1 MDNPNTPEKRLFN
14 IAVPL
19 IGEYVAQVKA
29 LKLTEAI
36 KMAIEQGP
44 PYVED
49 IPENVHCWEL
59 DAVMYCSSRRN
70 KDKQYAAT
78 AQEVEI

>member
-49 IPENVHCWEL
+49 IPENVVHWEL
-59 DAVMYCSSRRN
+59 EGVRYSSNRRN
-70 KDKQYAAT
+70 RDKNFCTAA
-78 AQEVEI
+78 EEIIV